1 VAAGTIA
8 DCKGLTGI
16 RLSGFRQDARVYFYR
31 RPSILWASPILVLL
45 GGCEAKPEC
54 DSAETRS
61 AVLEAVANDHKNALG
76 EYAANNSTTASGAST
91 KADASRRQPIYVLG
105 DKLVT
110 TSTSDQKRTLKCS
123 GALSVTVGDTKASK
137 EVDFTVQ
144 RTPDGKMAVSVEP
157 FQFEP
162 SRQ

>member
-1 VAAGTIA
+1 VAFEAF
-8 DCKGLTGI
+8 C
-16 RLSGFRQDARVYFYR
+16 QDVIVHFCR
-31 RPSILWASPILVLL
+31 RGSVFWAFPVLIVL

-54 DSAETRS
+54 DSPETRS

-76 EYAANNSTTASGAST
+76 QYAANNSTTASDASK

-110 TSTSDQKRTLKCS
+110 TSTSDHKRTLKCS

-144 RTPDGKMAVSVEP
+144 RSPDGKLAVSVEP

>member
-1 VAAGTIA
+1 MAFEAV
-8 DCKGLTGI
+8 C
-16 RLSGFRQDARVYFYR
+16 QDVIVHFCR
-31 RPSILWASPILVLL
+31 RGSILWAFPVLFLL

-61 AVLEAVANDHKNALG
+61 AVLEAVENDHTNTLG
-76 EYAANNSTTASGAST
+76 EYAANHSTTASDKSE

-105 DKLVT
+105 DQLFT
-110 TSTSDQKRTLKCS
+110 MSTSDHKQTLKCS
-123 GALSVTVGDTKASK
+123 GALSVTVGDTKATK

-144 RTPDGKMAVSVEP
+144 RSADGKLAISVEP

-162 SRQ
+162 TRQ

>member
-1 VAAGTIA
+1 M
-8 DCKGLTGI
+8 LH
-16 RLSGFRQDARVYFYR
+16 SR
-31 RPSILWASPILVLL
+31 RRGPILWAFPVLIFL

-54 DSAETRS
+54 DSPETRS
-61 AVLEAVANDHKNALG
+61 AVLASVENDHKNALG
-76 EYAANNSTTASGAST
+76 EFAANNSTTASDAGK

-105 DKLVT
+105 EKLVT
-110 TSTSDQKRTLKCS
+110 RSTSDHKQTLKCS
-123 GALSVTVGDTKASK
+123 GALSVTVGDIKASK

-144 RTPDGKMAVSVEP
+144 RTPDGKLAISVEP

>member
-1 VAAGTIA
+1 MA
-8 DCKGLTGI
+8 
-16 RLSGFRQDARVYFYR
+16 YFHKR
-31 RPSILWASPILVLL
+31 RSILWTVPFVFLL

-54 DSAETRS
+54 DSTETRS
-61 AVLEAVANDHKNALG
+61 AVLEAVENDHKNALG
-76 EYAANNSTTASGAST
+76 EYAANNSTTASNTS
-91 KADASRRQPIYVLG
+91 KSADASRRQPIYVLG

-110 TSTSDQKRTLKCS
+110 TSTSDHKQTLKCS

-144 RTPDGKMAVSVEP
+144 RSPDGNLAVSVEP

-162 SRQ
+162 SRR